1 MQFRHADRNLKVKM
15 NDCLR
20 RFPGYDWKNK
30 IPSNTPL
37 ERIFNNNFYRSML
50 QELFRYIRVV
60 RFHYMDDGIDP
71 QTEADYLEEQFIEHK
86 TTEVCELLLVYL
98 HRMVCQL
105 GIEI

>member
-1 MQFRHADRNLKVKM
+1 M
-15 NDCLR
+15 NDSLR
-20 RFPGYDWKNK
+20 RLHGYDWKNK

-37 ERIFNNNFYRSML
+37 ERVFNNNFYRSTPD
-50 QELFRYIRVV
+50 ELFRYIRVV
-60 RFHYMDDGIDP
+60 HFHYKDPNVRIDP
-71 QTEADYLEEQFIEHK
+71 QTEADYLEERFIEHK